1 MHKGETGRTDEVSN
15 RAFYALKD
23 KKSCSSNPCIEPT
36 LQGYFGGMSSPKKP
50 RFLDFD
56 FDFDLSMD
64 KIFHASETSP
74 TEKSPSKTNPHQPD
88 LSRLSVAIGDLK
100 RFSCSTGLTQDLPI
114 TPEPSISGKDV
125 ESSLSSGGEIASNS
139 GDRDDQS
146 TLPQSMTDY
155 EAQTANSRG
164 EVARQA
170 RRLRSVV
177 DQESQAAGQPR
188 QRDKSGKTLL
198 FKVRVIGRIMQVFLR

>member
-1 MHKGETGRTDEVSN
+1 
-15 RAFYALKD
+15 
-23 KKSCSSNPCIEPT
+23 
-36 LQGYFGGMSSPKKP
+36 MSSTKKP

-64 KIFHASETSP
+64 KIFPASETSP
-74 TEKSPSKTNPHQPD
+74 AENSPSKTTPHQLE
-88 LSRLSVAIGDLK
+88 LSRLSTAIGDLK

-114 TPEPSISGKDV
+114 TPEPSNSGKDV
-125 ESSLSSGGEIASNS
+125 ESSLSSRGEIASKS
-139 GDRDDQS
+139 GDSDTQS

-170 RRLRSVV
+170 RRPRSAVE
-177 DQESQAAGQPR
+177 QESQAPGQSR
-188 QRDKSGKTLL
+188 QPNKCGKRLL